1 MNPYYSA
8 EQLSNEEYHANTSH
22 YSGSFL
28 HTLYASCPA
37 KAKLAPRKDASHF
50 IFGTTAHTN
59 ILEQA
64 RFDAEYFRQ
73 PDPSDFK
80 DLITSDAGMKSF
92 LKAEGVPGYTSK
104 KTDELIAMIRATGK
118 PANIWADIVS
128 KTAKAAGKRI
138 IVPAKDFDAVMKMR
152 QVIMTNGEMREIV
165 ESGEPEVSLFT
176 VIDGVPV
183 KCRIDRITGKPSIVD
198 YKTTRDAS
206 PEGFGR
212 LAYNNGYYLKMAL
225 QHDIFCKVMGR
236 APESVELLAQEKEEP
251 YLAKC
256 YEMTEWQLGV
266 GRNQYRAA
274 LAILK
279 QCIEFNSWPNYG
291 LSNTKQ
297 PLFTPDYIKAK
308 HKNDVF

>member
-8 EQLSNEEYHANTSH
+8 DQLSNEEYHANTTH
-22 YSGSFL
+22 FSGSFL
-28 HTLYASCPA
+28 HKLYSQCPA
-37 KAKLAPRKDASHF
+37 KARYEPRKDASHF

-73 PDPSDFK
+73 PDPSEFK

-92 LKAEGVPGYTSK
+92 LKAEGVPGYSSK

-118 PANIWADIVS
+118 PAHIWADILA
-128 KTAKAAGKRI
+128 KTEKAAGKRI
-138 IVPAKDFDAVMKMR
+138 IVPGKDYDAVMKMR

-183 KCRIDRITGKPSIVD
+183 KCRIDRITGAPSIID
-198 YKTTRDAS
+198 YKSTRDAS

-212 LAYNNGYYLKMAL
+212 LAYNLGYYFKMAL

-236 APESVELLAQEKEEP
+236 KPESVELLAQEKEDP

-256 YEMTEWQLGV
+256 YQMTDWQLEV

-274 LAILK
+274 LAITK
-279 QCIEFNSWPNYG
+279 QCIEFDSWPNYG
-291 LSNTKQ
+291 LSNGKQ
-297 PLFTPDYIKAK
+297 ELYTPDFVKAR
-308 HKNDVF
+308 HK